1 MTRMIKKIIKGLCI
15 YLNGLPWVKPVAILT
30 AIVILSVFVASFI
43 TGRDIGR
50 NATELGIWFG
60 NGIFWAAL
68 GKSYFEGRD
77 KGRGDKD
84 GFDPTEEYRDSSA
97 GNNSGD
103 TGNKDSNIR
112 LG

>member
-1 MTRMIKKIIKGLCI
+1 MDTLKKIIRGTCNF
-15 YLNGLPWVKPVAILT
+15 LNILPWVKPVAILT

-68 GKSYFEGRD
+68 GKSYFEGKD
-77 KGRGDKD
+77 SKERGCDD
-84 GFDPTEEYRDSSA
+84 DRFTP
-97 GNNSGD
+97 
-103 TGNKDSNIR
+103 TGNEVGREANGDSNTETVN
-112 LG
+112 LE

>member
-1 MTRMIKKIIKGLCI
+1 MIKKIIKGLCI

-30 AIVILSVFVASFI
+30 AIVILSVFVASFV

-84 GFDPTEEYRDSSA
+84 GFDPTGEYRDSSA

>member
-1 MTRMIKKIIKGLCI
+1 MDTLKKAVRGLCN
-15 YLNGLPWVKPVAILT
+15 YLNILPWVKPIAILT
-30 AIVILSVFVASFI
+30 ALVILAVFVASFI

-77 KGRGDKD
+77 TNKREDKEDARIREDKD
-84 GFDPTEEYRDSSA
+84 SKVD
-97 GNNSGD
+97 
-103 TGNKDSNIR
+103 
-112 LG
+112 